1 MTHIDQNE
9 TRDPGMG
16 EENSGQEQQEDEP
29 GTDSSDDS
37 DTEDEEGFVDI
48 YNEDDPHE
56 LQGFLITDDLDN
68 LDEAVVQHLFD
79 RQDAEDRRRTM
90 EQEHEELLREEEDQR
105 KELQKVR
112 ENLEQWQRLVQEKV
126 HERDELRQRREQMA
140 RDREDNHEP

>member
-1 MTHIDQNE
+1 MTQSDQNE
-9 TRDPGMG
+9 ARDPGMG
-16 EENSGQEQQEDEP
+16 EENNGQEQQEDKP

-79 RQDAEDRRRTM
+79 RQDAEDWRRIM
-90 EQEHEELLREEEDQR
+90 VQEHEELLREEEEQR
-105 KELQKVR
+105 RELQRVR
-112 ENLEQWQRLVQEKV
+112 ENLEQWQRLVQEKSQ
-126 HERDELRQRREQMA
+126 ERDELRQRREQMA
-140 RDREDNHEP
+140 RDGEDNHEP